1 MSKENK
7 FNPGIYTQAGRLP
20 PDEDARERKKQGT
33 GVGTKRSSESG
44 GTKPA
49 RKKKRGLPK

>member
-33 GVGTKRSSESG
+33 GVGTKPSSESG

>member
-7 FNPGIYTQAGRLP
+7 FNPGIYTQAGRLA

-33 GVGTKRSSESG
+33 GVGTKPSSVG
-44 GTKPA
+44 KAA